1 MLHETYAILAE
12 ALSDPTPC
20 LPPGFSGPVS
30 TALGWVKALS
40 LVIGVVALVRIGVH
54 ILRQQGDGVPDRDDT
69 FDKLVNW
76 VIGIFIGA
84 GAVAI
89 LAALG
94 LSVTASC

>member
-12 ALSDPTPC
+12 TLSAPTPC

-76 VIGIFIGA
+76 VIGIFLGA

>member
-1 MLHETYAILAE
+1 MLHETCVILAE
-12 ALSDPTPC
+12 TLSVPTPC

-76 VIGIFIGA
+76 VIGIFLGA

>member
-1 MLHETYAILAE
+1 M
-12 ALSDPTPC
+12 
-20 LPPGFSGPVS
+20 
-30 TALGWVKALS
+30 KALS

-69 FDKLVNW
+69 FGELRQLGNEHLL
-76 VIGIFIGA
+76 GA

>member
-1 MLHETYAILAE
+1 MLHETCVILAE
-12 ALSDPTPC
+12 TLSDPTPC

-30 TALGWVKALS
+30 TALGWVKAL
-40 LVIGVVALVRIGVH
+40 
-54 ILRQQGDGVPDRDDT
+54 
-69 FDKLVNW
+69 
-76 VIGIFIGA
+76 IGIFLGA